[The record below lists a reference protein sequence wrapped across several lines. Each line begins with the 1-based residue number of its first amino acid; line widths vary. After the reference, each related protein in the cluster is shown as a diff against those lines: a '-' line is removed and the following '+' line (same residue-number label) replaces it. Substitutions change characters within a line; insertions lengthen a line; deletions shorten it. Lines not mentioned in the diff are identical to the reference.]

1 MKIDK
6 KQIEQALSQVKMPEG
21 DKSIWDSKI
30 VKNIQIFGD
39 EIEIDLQ
46 INNPTLQYKKRLEV
60 DCLKII
66 HERVYQKA
74 KIKVNFSI
82 LKSENKSTQI
92 RGKEIPGVKNI
103 IAISSGKGGVGKS
116 TITANLAV
124 SISDMGYKVGVID
137 ADIYGPSMHI
147 MFDLEGATPS
157 TSVVNGKSKIKPL
170 KNYGVKLLSIG
181 FFAQNQQAVVW
192 RGPMMLSKALNQ
204 LIWDA
209 DWGELDYLFIDLPP
223 GTGDIHLSLVQSL
236 PVTGAVVVTTPQ
248 NIALAD
254 ARKGVNMFQ
263 LDSINVPVIGIVENM
278 AYFTPSELL
287 KISIIFLEK
296 KELKLYLNK

>member
-116 TITANLAV
+116 TITAVKLN
-124 SISDMGYKVGVID
+124 SIS
-137 ADIYGPSMHI
+137 
-147 MFDLEGATPS
+147 
-157 TSVVNGKSKIKPL
+157 
-170 KNYGVKLLSIG
+170 
-181 FFAQNQQAVVW
+181 
-192 RGPMMLSKALNQ
+192 
-204 LIWDA
+204 LIWD
-209 DWGELDYLFIDLPP
+209 
-223 GTGDIHLSLVQSL
+223 T
-236 PVTGAVVVTTPQ
+236 
-248 NIALAD
+248 
-254 ARKGVNMFQ
+254 K
-263 LDSINVPVIGIVENM
+263 
-278 AYFTPSELL
+278 
-287 KISIIFLEK
+287 
-296 KELKLYLNK
+296 